1 MKRFLLIP
9 LLLCSLVVVNAQNLN
24 KLQKLGSEEKIEA
37 IEKNQKSFSAISKA
51 GFSMFGKETRD
62 DIEDL
67 VFNPLF
73 LTNNNPFLEI
83 GAGKIGGISN
93 TADMA
98 TLISSSLSTKFKGN
112 KITKIH
118 SAISEGVT
126 SATFW
131 IRKSVNGQNLWEKTI
146 TEFETM
152 AVVTVDCDYTVDG
165 EPFFVGCT
173 MNGNFSEVYLFFT
186 ENSETDYSF
195 VIGSGGQWQD
205 FSSYGSAFFICE
217 TEGEAGLKKEDITLT
232 QMSYVDRAMCGK
244 EYSIAGEL
252 MNTGY
257 YPIVSLKAKVEV
269 NGKEQITDIKIE
281 NPAPY
286 MTAVEFSI
294 PNIAPNQ
301 AGRYDSNFEI
311 IEVNGAADGYPEDNK
326 AMCQLVAMN
335 ESYTRKAVME
345 EITGTWCGW
354 CPRGIVGIENLKRDF
369 PNDFIAIAVHCGES
383 DPFVAPTYETL
394 ANAGFGAPSALLNRI
409 TLADPYYG
417 FGNDNYGIK
426 DVISLINQ
434 LPTEAMMGVSSKLSD
449 DENEIEM
456 TAYTKFSMSSPNAP
470 YMVAYVLMEDK
481 LTGVQTNYYSS
492 QVAAQ
497 YQITEASLPED
508 LKPYY
513 NKKYQYTNK
522 YDDVARGI
530 YDIFGIEGSLSGP
543 IQSGVVKEHTLT
555 IEVPSNIRNID
566 NVSVVALLM
575 DGYTGEII
583 AAEKAYV
590 GESTTTGIES
600 VANNEMNADIKVIPG
615 ALFVTANTATAK
627 LYTTDGK
634 LLSSHNVNGSATIS
648 TKDLNGTI
656 IVRVENGKDSFVKKI
671 AL

>member
-83 GAGKIGGISN
+83 GAGRVGVSN

-98 TLISSSLSTKFKGN
+98 TLISSTLSTKFKGN

-131 IRKSVNGQNLWEKTI
+131 IRKNVNGQNLWEKTI

-152 AVVTVDCDYTVDG
+152 AVVSVDCDYTVDG
-165 EPFFVGCT
+165 EAFFVGCT
-173 MNGNFSEVYLFFT
+173 MNGNFSDVYLFFT

-195 VIGSGGQWQD
+195 VVGSGGQWQD

-244 EYSIAGEL
+244 EYSIVGEL

-286 MTAVEFSI
+286 MTAVEFTI

-311 IEVNGAADGYPEDNK
+311 IEVNGAADGFPEDNRAK
-326 AMCQLVAMN
+326 CQLVAMN

-369 PNDFIAIAVHCGES
+369 PNDFIAIAVHSGES

-417 FGNDNYGIK
+417 FGSDNYGIK

-449 DENEIEM
+449 NENEIEM
-456 TAYTKFSMSSPNAP
+456 TAYTKFSMSSADAP
-470 YMVAYVLMEDK
+470 YMVAYVLLEDK

-497 YQITEASLPED
+497 YEITEAGLPED

-530 YDIFGIEGSLSGP
+530 YDIFGIEGSISGP
-543 IQSGVVKEHTLT
+543 IQSGVVKEHTIT
-555 IEVPSNIRNID
+555 IEVPDNIRNID

-600 VANNEMNADIKVIPG
+600 VANSEMNAAIKVVPG
-615 ALFVTANTATAK
+615 ALFVTANNATAK

-634 LLSSHNVNGSATIS
+634 LLSSHNVNGSTTIS

-656 IVRVENGKDSFVKKI
+656 IVRVENGKDSFVKKV

>member
-131 IRKSVNGQNLWEKTI
+131 IRKNVNGQNLWEKTI

-217 TEGEAGLKKEDITLT
+217 TEGEAGLKKEDVTLT

-286 MTAVEFSI
+286 MTAVEFTI

-354 CPRGIVGIENLKRDF
+354 CPRGIVGIENLKKDF
-369 PNDFIAIAVHCGES
+369 PNDFIAIAVHCGQ
-383 DPFVAPTYETL
+383 DPLIAPTYDPL
-394 ANAGFGAPSALLNRI
+394 ANAGFGAPSALMNRI
-409 TLADPYYG
+409 TLVDPYYG
-417 FGNDNYGIK
+417 FENKNYGIK
-426 DVISLINQ
+426 DVVSLINQ
-434 LPTEAMMGVSSKLSD
+434 LPTEALMGVSSKLSD
-449 DENEIEM
+449 DENKIEM

>member
-152 AVVTVDCDYTVDG
+152 AVVTIDCDYTVDG

-286 MTAVEFSI
+286 MTAVEFTI

-311 IEVNGAADGYPEDNK
+311 IEVNGATDGYPEDNK

-449 DENEIEM
+449 NENEIEM
-456 TAYTKFSMSSPNAP
+456 TAYTKFSMSSADAP
-470 YMVAYVLMEDK
+470 YMVAYVLLEDK

-497 YQITEASLPED
+497 YEITEAGLPED

-543 IQSGVVKEHTLT
+543 IQSGVVKEHTIT
-555 IEVPSNIRNID
+555 IEVPDNIRNID

-600 VANNEMNADIKVIPG
+600 VANSEMNAAIKVVPG
-615 ALFVTANTATAK
+615 ALFVTANNATAK

-634 LLSSHNVNGSATIS
+634 LLSSHNVNGSTTIS

-656 IVRVENGKDSFVKKI
+656 IVRVENGKDSFVKKV

>member
-51 GFSMFGKETRD
+51 GFSMFGTETRD

-131 IRKSVNGQNLWEKTI
+131 IRKNVNGQNLWEKTI

-217 TEGEAGLKKEDITLT
+217 TEGEAGLKKEDVTLT

-301 AGRYDSNFEI
+301 AGRYDCNFEI

-354 CPRGIVGIENLKRDF
+354 CPRGIVGIENLKKDF
-369 PNDFIAIAVHCGES
+369 PNDFIAIAVHCGQ
-383 DPFVAPTYETL
+383 DPLIAPTYDPL
-394 ANAGFGAPSALLNRI
+394 ANAGFGAPSALMNRI
-409 TLADPYYG
+409 TLVDPYYG
-417 FGNDNYGIK
+417 FENKNYGIK
-426 DVISLINQ
+426 DVVSLINQ
-434 LPTEAMMGVSSKLSD
+434 LPTEALMGVSSKLSD

-497 YQITEASLPED
+497 YGITEAGLPDD

>member
-83 GAGKIGGISN
+83 AAGKIGGISN

-131 IRKSVNGQNLWEKTI
+131 IRKNVNGQNLWEKTI

-217 TEGEAGLKKEDITLT
+217 TEGEAGLKKEDVTLT

-244 EYSIAGEL
+244 EYTIAGEL

-286 MTAVEFSI
+286 MTAVEFTI

-326 AMCQLVAMN
+326 AICQLVAMN

-354 CPRGIVGIENLKRDF
+354 CPRGIVGIENLKKDF
-369 PNDFIAIAVHCGES
+369 PNDFIAIAVHCGQ
-383 DPFVAPTYETL
+383 DPLIAPTYDPL
-394 ANAGFGAPSALLNRI
+394 ANAGFGAPSALMNRI
-409 TLADPYYG
+409 TLVDPYYG
-417 FGNDNYGIK
+417 FENKNYGIK
-426 DVISLINQ
+426 DVVSLINQ
-434 LPTEAMMGVSSKLSD
+434 LPTEALMGVSSKLSD

>member
-1 MKRFLLIP
+1 M
-9 LLLCSLVVVNAQNLN
+9 
-24 KLQKLGSEEKIEA
+24 
-37 IEKNQKSFSAISKA
+37 
-51 GFSMFGKETRD
+51 
-62 DIEDL
+62 
-67 VFNPLF
+67 
-73 LTNNNPFLEI
+73 
-83 GAGKIGGISN
+83 
-93 TADMA
+93 
-98 TLISSSLSTKFKGN
+98 
-112 KITKIH
+112 
-118 SAISEGVT
+118 T

-173 MNGNFSEVYLFFT
+173 MNGNFSEVFLFFT
-186 ENSETDYSF
+186 ENSETDYSY
-195 VIGSGGQWQD
+195 VIGSGGQWKD

-311 IEVNGAADGYPEDNK
+311 IEVNGAADRYPEDNK

-470 YMVAYVLMEDK
+470 YMVAYGLMEDK

-530 YDIFGIEGSLSGP
+530 YDIFGIEGRLSGP

>member
-83 GAGKIGGISN
+83 AAGKIGGISN

-112 KITKIH
+112 KITKIN

-131 IRKSVNGQNLWEKTI
+131 IRKNVNGQNLWEKTI

-217 TEGEAGLKKEDITLT
+217 TEGEAGLKKEDVTLT

-286 MTAVEFSI
+286 MTAVEFTI

-326 AMCQLVAMN
+326 AICQLVAMN

-369 PNDFIAIAVHCGES
+369 PNDFIAITVHCGQ
-383 DPFVAPTYETL
+383 DPLIAPTYDPL
-394 ANAGFGAPSALLNRI
+394 ANAGFGAPSALMNRI
-409 TLADPYYG
+409 TLVDPYYG
-417 FGNDNYGIK
+417 FENKNYGIK
-426 DVISLINQ
+426 DVVSLINQ
-434 LPTEAMMGVSSKLSD
+434 LPTEALMGVSSKLSD

>member
-311 IEVNGAADGYPEDNK
+311 IEVNGAADRYPEDNK

-383 DPFVAPTYETL
+383 DPFVAPTYEPL